1 MWPVL
6 GRREQL
12 AVLIV
17 IAVIVFGLGYKYA
30 VVKTRVELVPA
41 VERAADIIATEISV
55 HVAGAVESPGV
66 YRLERGSRVTDA
78 VTAAKPLSSSELN
91 ALNLAA
97 VLQDGQKVFV
107 PEKPPLV
114 TDTPNEPG
122 VAHTLRPGIG
132 AEGKININTADA
144 GQLEQLPGIGP
155 SLASSILRYR
165 QENGPFASVED
176 ILNVSG
182 IGEKKLEGLRDF
194 ATIY

>member
-1 MWPVL
+1 ML

-30 VVKTRVELVPA
+30 VVKNRAELVPA
-41 VERAADIIATEISV
+41 VERAADIIATEITV

-78 VTAAKPLSSSELN
+78 VTAANPLSSSELN

-114 TDTPNEPG
+114 TDTPNETG
-122 VAHTLRPGIG
+122 VAQTLRPGIG
-132 AEGKININTADA
+132 AGGKININTADA

-155 SLASSILRYR
+155 ALASSILRYR
-165 QENGPFASVED
+165 QENGPFSSVEE
-176 ILNVSG
+176 IANVSE
-182 IGEKKLEGLRDF
+182 IGEKKLEGLRDS

>member
-1 MWPVL
+1 ML

-97 VLQDGQKVFV
+97 VL
-107 PEKPPLV
+107 
-114 TDTPNEPG
+114 
-122 VAHTLRPGIG
+122 
-132 AEGKININTADA
+132 
-144 GQLEQLPGIGP
+144 
-155 SLASSILRYR
+155 
-165 QENGPFASVED
+165 
-176 ILNVSG
+176 
-182 IGEKKLEGLRDF
+182 
-194 ATIY
+194 